1 MSYNKNV
8 VEDAL
13 FQIKNLEETLQENA
27 KGILQS
33 TMSEEIKQL
42 VKESLKEQDDEID
55 EPTPDA
61 NAPEDM
67 DDDEMA
73 MDDDEMAMDDDEMAM
88 DDDEMA
94 MDDDEMAMDDDETID
109 MTDASDDEVLRV
121 FKAMGDEDGIIVK
134 KDGENIHLKDGE
146 DEYMIHL
153 GESDLEGI
161 DIDSEDYFEMDED
174 MEMDFEDDERI
185 YEIEMDSQE
194 VDEDDDLY
202 GDAEVD
208 FEGNRYGMDEEDS
221 DMVFEIEMDG
231 EEDEMF
237 GGNKHDFHRR
247 HGHKMG
253 DVGGGK
259 YGKGGH
265 YKDYEMEEGV
275 DMYEDMDYEE
285 EDEIEMAE
293 GMDYEEE
300 DKFESVMEAV
310 KKSLKKSVKP
320 KGVGIGSGPKFS
332 YDKKPNM
339 GGGFN
344 TKKKEAFGK
353 GTKAMGT
360 GKAKFEYK
368 EGENMEKG
376 SMKKVETKE
385 AVRTNSYTRA
395 NKVGNRKGSNQNVN
409 RQEIR
414 QRPNTRV
421 NESRNNQEVQ
431 LLREKNEEYR
441 KALDVF
447 RTKLNEVA
455 VFNSNLAYATR
466 LFTEHSTTK
475 QEKINILRR
484 FDNVE
489 SLKESKNL
497 YRSIKNELS
506 TGSSSSE
513 QKINESIERTVNR
526 SVETGSSVNLIESKT
541 YENPQFLRMKDLM
554 GKIK

>member
-94 MDDDEMAMDDDETID
+94 MDDDETID

-153 GESDLEGI
+153 GESDLEDI

-174 MEMDFEDDERI
+174 MEMDFEDEETI
-185 YEIEMDSQE
+185 YEIEMGDSSYDGLAE
-194 VDEDDDLY
+194 DELY
-202 GDAEVD
+202 GDSEVD

>member
-42 VKESLKEQDDEID
+42 VKESLKEQDEEEID
-55 EPTPDA
+55 TPTPDA
-61 NAPEDM
+61 DDEAMGDEDM
-67 DDDEMA
+67 DMDSDEMDMDDEEMD
-73 MDDDEMAMDDDEMAM
+73 MDDEEMDMDDEEMDM
-88 DDDEMA
+88 DDEEIDM
-94 MDDDEMAMDDDETID
+94 DDETID

-134 KDGENIHLKDGE
+134 KEGENIHFKDGE
-146 DEYMIHL
+146 DEYMIQL
-153 GESDLEGI
+153 GESEMDI
-161 DIDSEDYFEMDED
+161 DIDADDYFDLD
-174 MEMDFEDDERI
+174 DDDEDDEENL
-185 YEIEMDSQE
+185 YEIEMDDPS
-194 VDEDDDLY
+194 Y
-202 GDAEVD
+202 G
-208 FEGNRYGMDEEDS
+208 GMSEDS
-221 DMVFEIEMDG
+221 DMIGDADVDLEGTIYEIYMDDDDDFSLEDDDDFSLEDDDDDFEDYMGGGTYPEM
-231 EEDEMF
+231 EEMY
-237 GGNKHDFHRR
+237 GGNKHDFKRS

-253 DVGGGK
+253 DVD
-259 YGKGGH
+259 GH
-265 YKDYEMEEGV
+265 YKDYEDDEYELE
-275 DMYEDMDYEE
+275 EDM
-285 EDEIEMAE
+285 
-293 GMDYEEE
+293 
-300 DKFESVMEAV
+300 ESNSVDVDTVMEAI
-310 KKSLKKSVKP
+310 KKAIKP
-320 KGVGIGSGPKFS
+320 KGVGIGKGPKFA

-344 TKKKEAFGK
+344 EKRKEAFGK
-353 GTKAMGT
+353 GTKAVGT

-376 SMKKVETKE
+376 SMKKVEAKE
-385 AVRTNSYTRA
+385 ASRTY
-395 NKVGNRKGSNQNVN
+395 GNGSKNGSRGLRKARSNN
-409 RQEIR
+409 RNYEYN
-414 QRPNTRV
+414 PFKLS
-421 NESRNNQEVQ
+421 ESQSQQEVQ
-431 LLREKNEEYR
+431 LLKEKNEEYK

-484 FDNVE
+484 FDDVE

-526 SVETGSSVNLIESKT
+526 SVETGSSANLIESKT

>member
-153 GESDLEGI
+153 GESDLEDI

-526 SVETGSSVNLIESKT
+526 SVETGSSANLIESKT